1 MAKLIDW
8 GLSMYGGYYANFLI
22 DGKIDSRHGK
32 TLACLRLKLM
42 DLGIEHL
49 PRSARYDNI

>member
-1 MAKLIDW
+1 MARLIDW
-8 GLSMYGGYYANFLI
+8 GRSMYGGYYANLLI
-22 DGKIDSRHGK
+22 DGKIDGRHGK

-49 PRSARYDNI
+49 PNSARFDNI